1 MEELQNAIVPLNLTI
16 LGSFFI
22 SIGAVSNPDSTLAR
36 VASLVPFSAPFAM
49 PPRIAL
55 GSATVPEAIASAVL
69 LVGATALAIPFAG
82 RLYAGAIL
90 RIGARV
96 KLRDAWRAAR

>member
-1 MEELQNAIVPLNLTI
+1 MSQRAWVEQVMGLPV
-16 LGSFFI
+16 
-22 SIGAVSNPDSTLAR
+22 SIHLRGPGTREADVEAV
-36 VASLVPFSAPFAM
+36 VAA
-49 PPRIAL
+49 
-55 GSATVPEAIASAVL
+55 PEAIASAVL
-69 LVGATALAIPFAG
+69 LVGSAALAIPFAG

>member
-1 MEELQNAIVPLNLTI
+1 M
-16 LGSFFI
+16 
-22 SIGAVSNPDSTLAR
+22 
-36 VASLVPFSAPFAM
+36 PFSAPFAM

-69 LVGATALAIPFAG
+69 LVGSAALAIPFAG

>member
-1 MEELQNAIVPLNLTI
+1 
-16 LGSFFI
+16 
-22 SIGAVSNPDSTLAR
+22 
-36 VASLVPFSAPFAM
+36 
-49 PPRIAL
+49 
-55 GSATVPEAIASAVL
+55 
-69 LVGATALAIPFAG
+69 VGATAIAIPLAG

>member
-1 MEELQNAIVPLNLTI
+1 V
-16 LGSFFI
+16 
-22 SIGAVSNPDSTLAR
+22 
-36 VASLVPFSAPFAM
+36 FAM

-55 GSATVPEAIASAVL
+55 GAATVPEALVSAGL

-82 RLYAGAIL
+82 RLYSGAIL